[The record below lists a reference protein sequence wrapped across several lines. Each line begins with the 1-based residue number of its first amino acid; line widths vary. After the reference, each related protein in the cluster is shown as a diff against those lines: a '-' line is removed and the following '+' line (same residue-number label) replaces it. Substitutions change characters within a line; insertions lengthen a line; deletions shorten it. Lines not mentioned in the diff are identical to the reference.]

1 VTDPDEGFPGGVM
14 RWPVQVDREHQF
26 VRTEFADGFD
36 AAAVLRDGLSEQ
48 IQRGELVGD
57 PVKSS

>member
-1 VTDPDEGFPGGVM
+1 M

>member
-1 VTDPDEGFPGGVM
+1 M

-36 AAAVLRDGLSEQ
+36 AAAALHD
-48 IQRGELVGD
+48 D
-57 PVKSS
+57 PRRRSSAASW